1 MTISRTQ
8 ALPRS
13 ESAPRPATRKLD
25 PEVQRLD
32 TLQHPLA
39 ARNVRNPGTVMIA
52 RNDVNEWTRRDCA
65 PDSLLQHV
73 EMRPAKGLLNLVA
86 SARFATGDWSQTRKR
101 DLQRAVAAVLLAYNE
116 VAAARGKPPIT
127 IHENHLQ
134 GDGKVHED
142 RSIPRQPSACDYD
155 YYHTLGVAH
164 ADNGRML
171 PHYHLEFGEPL
182 NRRNAGAVL
191 ENLHK
196 LSAPLGRE
204 LFSRDD
210 LQALLQ
216 QLPGA
221 ATGPRSR
228 QVALAR
234 LRLPQELASPPDRA
248 QRRDE
253 LEGAF
258 IALSSQNT
266 EQASRRLVL
275 RNMHMN
281 SFRPAE
287 PLLECFASGHTSVM
301 DDLAHIEAY
310 PGPGAGEAL
319 GTGELL
325 AMHHA
330 LHRAAQQAPGF
341 EGGTPAQRQALAERL
356 QLGAEKVNALLR
368 SA

>member
-39 ARNVRNPGTVMIA
+39 ARNARNPGTVMVA
-52 RNDVNEWTRRDCA
+52 RNDVNEWTRHDCA
-65 PDSLLQHV
+65 PGSLLQHV
-73 EMRPAKGLLNLVA
+73 EVRPAKGLLNLVA
-86 SARFATGDWSQTRKR
+86 SAQFATGAWSQTRKR

-116 VAAARGKPPIT
+116 GAATRGKPPIT
-127 IHENHLQ
+127 IHENHLL

-142 RSIPRQPSACDYD
+142 RRLPRQPNPRDYD
-155 YYHTLGVAH
+155 YYHTLGVSH
-164 ADNGRML
+164 AGNGRML

-191 ENLHK
+191 ENLQK
-196 LSAPLGRE
+196 LGAPLGRE
-204 LFSRDD
+204 VFSRDD

-221 ATGPRSR
+221 ASGPGSR

-234 LRLPQELASPPDRA
+234 LRLPQELASPAERA
-248 QRRDE
+248 RRRDE

-258 IALSSQNT
+258 IALSSGNT
-266 EQASRRLVL
+266 EQASQRLFL

-301 DDLAHIEAY
+301 DDLARVEAH
-310 PGPGAGEAL
+310 AGS
-319 GTGELL
+319 GTGGTLDLGELL

-330 LHRAAQQAPGF
+330 LHRAAQQAPGL
-341 EGGTPAQRQALAERL
+341 EGGTAAERQALAERL
-356 QLGAEKVNALLR
+356 QRGADKVKALLR